1 MSWSRRCCAGALVL
15 LAAVCVSGGMARA
28 ATPEAISE
36 AAPEGG
42 GAGSI
47 TVTMDDN
54 YPPYAFRD
62 SAGELN
68 GYLVDIWKLWE
79 AKTGVRVELLAS
91 DWDKAK
97 ERMRSGEAR
106 VIDTIFKTP
115 ERERTLDFTAPYAQI
130 PVVIYTHERIGG
142 ITRIDHLKGFLV
154 GVKAG
159 DACIEILEKA
169 GVTTLQ
175 TYANYETLVSAAA
188 SGKVRIFC
196 LDEPPAN
203 YLLYKSHAEKL
214 FNKSFTLYTGEL
226 HRAVHKGDT
235 QTLALLA
242 RGFSAITAR
251 EDQALRDKWM
261 GTPTMWPTYARYLGY
276 ALLTAVLLGALL
288 AAWGASLRQRVRQQ
302 TLRLEDERARLRALL
317 ETIPDLIW
325 LKDTAGVYG
334 FCNPMFERFFGAREA
349 EIMGKTDY
357 HFVDKELADFFRAHD
372 QKAIDA
378 GKPSINE
385 EWVTFADDGHRALL
399 ETTKVPLRDA
409 NGVVVGVLGVSRD
422 ITERKNAEEQIRN
435 LAFFDPL
442 TQLPNRRLLLD
453 RMQQALASSARSGR
467 EGALLFIDVDHFK
480 TLNDTLGH
488 DKGDVL
494 LQEVARRI
502 AACIRE
508 GDTVARLGGDEFVV
522 MLEDLSAQRSDAA
535 MQAEVVGEKILLSLR
550 QAYDLCGQDYRCS
563 ASIGITLFDA
573 PQSGIEDLM
582 KRADLAM
589 YQAKAA
595 GRNAWRFF
603 DPTMQAEVSARAEL
617 ETDLRE
623 GLTNREFLLH
633 YQAQVGARACVT
645 GVTGVEVLVR
655 WQSSRRGLVSP
666 AAFIPLAEESGLILP
681 LGQWVLETACRQ
693 IAAWSARPEMAHLTV
708 AVNVSA
714 RQFGQPDFVE
724 TVLNVLD
731 DTGASPHRL
740 KLELTESLLL
750 DNIEDIIQ
758 KMNRLQVVGVS
769 FSLDDFGT
777 GYSSLAY
784 LKRLPLDQLK
794 IDQSFVRDV
803 LTDPNDAAITR
814 TIVAL
819 AQSLGLSVIA
829 EGVETQAQRDVLEQ
843 QGCHA
848 YQGYLFS
855 QPLPIEAF
863 ESFMAARA

>member
-645 GVTGVEVLVR
+645 GVEVLVR

>member
-409 NGVVVGVLGVSRD
+409 NGVVVGVQGVSRD

-645 GVTGVEVLVR
+645 GVEVLVR

>member
-645 GVTGVEVLVR
+645 GVEVLVR

-666 AAFIPLAEESGLILP
+666 AAFIPLTEESGLILP

>member
-1 MSWSRRCCAGALVL
+1 MSWSRRCCAGALGL